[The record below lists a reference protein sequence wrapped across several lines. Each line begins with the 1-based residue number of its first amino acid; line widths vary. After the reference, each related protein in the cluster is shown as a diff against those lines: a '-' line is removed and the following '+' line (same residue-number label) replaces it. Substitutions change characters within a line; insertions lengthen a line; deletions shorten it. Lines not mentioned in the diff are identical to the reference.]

1 MGGKL
6 VPALKNF
13 FIISL
18 PAVLLLLLLLE
29 GVFRWIIPA
38 SNPPDLYFDP
48 AGKMIRYD
56 NRTQTDG
63 LVTSGKW
70 AQVQARWHINNYGW
84 NSALDYQPERDST
97 KQRIAVIGDSYI
109 AALIV
114 DVNANFM
121 ALMQKQLGDGYEIYS
136 FGKSGI
142 PASHYLHINRYVL
155 HNFNPDCI
163 IVHFVH
169 NDFVESLHDYEVH
182 PECLQLSLEAESVRE
197 IAPAGLKLADGQGLK
212 KSALFR
218 YLYYNLNI
226 YRLNQNI
233 MFKRRPVYNANVDV
247 QVMQKYR
254 ADLERVMHY
263 IISTL
268 QRETAGKRLLLMM
281 DGPRYDIYADNLA
294 GSNIIWI
301 NQLFDRICRENGV
314 EFLDLTDAFARD
326 YKIHQRRFNWDW
338 DAHWNDYGHEVVAT
352 AVLDYLQQRP

>member
-13 FIISL
+13 LIISL

-48 AGKMIRYD
+48 AEKMIRYD
-56 NRTQTDG
+56 NRFQQDG

-70 AQVQARWHINNYGW
+70 AQVKARWHLNNQGW
-84 NSALDYQPERDST
+84 NNVNDYNTARDSA
-97 KQRIAVIGDSYI
+97 KQRICVIGDSYI

-114 DVNANFM
+114 DVDANFM
-121 ALMQKQLGDGYEIYS
+121 ALMQKELGAGYQVYS

-142 PASHYLHINRYVL
+142 PASHYLDVNRYVL
-155 HNFNPDCI
+155 RNFNPDCI
-163 IVHFVH
+163 MVHFVH
-169 NDFVESLHDYEVH
+169 NDFVESLHDYEIH
-182 PECLQLSLEAESVRE
+182 PECLQLAITPQGVRE
-197 IAPAGLKLADGQGLK
+197 IPPTGLKMAGGQWLK

-247 QVMQKYR
+247 EVLQKYR
-254 ADLERVMHY
+254 DDLQMVMRY
-263 IISTL
+263 IITTL
-268 QRETAGKRLLLMM
+268 KRETAGKRLLLMM
-281 DGPRYDIYADNLA
+281 DAPRYDIYANNLA
-294 GSNIIWI
+294 NSNIIWI

-326 YKIHQRRFNWDW
+326 FEKNNRRFNWDW
-338 DAHWNDYGHEVVAT
+338 DAHWNDYGHQVVAR
-352 AVLDYLQQRP
+352 AVLEYYKGDK